1 MNLDPVIQGFIDEA
15 GDLLSDF
22 EAALLE
28 LEGDPGNSETL
39 NRIFRC
45 AHTIKG
51 NSAMLGMDGV
61 AGFTHVLEDLLDKLR
76 KRELGLTP
84 PLMNTL
90 LRSLDALKEL
100 LNDAKQGK
108 FIDHAWHEE
117 LLRDF
122 RSFAACDD
130 VTRADIEP
138 QSPAPP
144 IAAETLYEI
153 YFSPPAEV
161 MRRGLDP
168 LQFLQALADKGEF
181 LQVTPDL
188 SRIPPLAEMKVE
200 NCYLAWTIW
209 HSSKHSKRELEGCF
223 EFIGDPAS
231 VTIEALSFDDGQSE
245 SRTQA
250 SAPATNN
257 GKVESR
263 NSKPEVL
270 EGGSIR
276 VAIDK
281 VDKLINL
288 VGELVITQS
297 IIAQVVANYS
307 AEKHEILAE
316 AVAQMDRH
324 ARDLHERVLTVRMI
338 PIKTLFSRFP
348 RLVRDLAAA
357 VDKQV
362 ALDILGE
369 ETELDKT
376 VIEKIGDPLTHL
388 IRNAID
394 HGIEPVEDREA
405 AGKPASGTIRIEAY
419 QQGGNI
425 HIDIADDGKGLDRD
439 KIVAKA
445 IQNGLVSADQPLT
458 DEEVQGLIFRPGFS
472 TAAKVTELSGR
483 GVGMDVVKRNVETL
497 GGSITIQSEP
507 RKGTRFR
514 IKLPLTLAIMDGQAL
529 QVGEQIYI
537 LPLVAITESICPTR
551 GSVHRLT
558 SGAEVIM
565 IRDKALPLL
574 RLHRIFGVRPKSE
587 DPTQGLV
594 VIVEYEGRQAA
605 LFVDELLAQQQV
617 VIKSL
622 ESNFSK
628 VDGVAGATI
637 LGDGRV
643 ALILDVPGLVLL
655 SKTPPRSETA
665 EPRYKTTLEESNNA
679 MVQ

>member
-1 MNLDPVIQGFIDEA
+1 MNLDPVIQGFLDEA

-22 EAALLE
+22 EAALLD
-28 LEGDPGNSETL
+28 LEVDPENSETL

-51 NSAMLGMDGV
+51 NSSMLGMDGV

-76 KRELGLTP
+76 KREIGLTP

-90 LRSLDALKEL
+90 LRSVDALKEL
-100 LNDAKQGK
+100 LTDAKQGK
-108 FIDHAWHEE
+108 FIDHAWHKD
-117 LLRDF
+117 LLKDF
-122 RSFAACDD
+122 RSFADGG
-130 VTRADIEP
+130 ES
-138 QSPAPP
+138 QSRPAPQPASSAP

-153 YFSPPAEV
+153 YFAPPAEL
-161 MRRGLDP
+161 MQRGLDP

-181 LQVTPDL
+181 LQVMPDV

-209 HSSKHSKRELEGCF
+209 HSSKRPKSELESCF
-223 EFIGDPAS
+223 DFIGDPGAC
-231 VTIEALSFDDGQSE
+231 TIEALSFDEEKTEPKGVTAASSGPKADARAAKSE
-245 SRTQA
+245 A
-250 SAPATNN
+250 LDA
-257 GKVESR
+257 
-263 NSKPEVL
+263 
-270 EGGSIR
+270 GSIR

-307 AEKHEILAE
+307 ADKHAVLAE

-362 ALDILGE
+362 ALEVLGE

-394 HGIEPVEDREA
+394 HGIEPAEDRQA

-439 KIVAKA
+439 KILAKA
-445 IQNGLVSADQPLT
+445 IQNGLVAPEQTLT
-458 DEEVQGLIFRPGFS
+458 DEEIQGLIFRPGFS

-497 GGSITIQSEP
+497 GGSIAIQSEAG
-507 RKGTRFR
+507 KGTRFR

-529 QVGEQIYI
+529 QVGAQIYI
-537 LPLVAITESICPTR
+537 LPLVAITESICPT
-551 GSVHRLT
+551 
-558 SGAEVIM
+558 
-565 IRDKALPLL
+565 
-574 RLHRIFGVRPKSE
+574 
-587 DPTQGLV
+587 
-594 VIVEYEGRQAA
+594 
-605 LFVDELLAQQQV
+605 
-617 VIKSL
+617 
-622 ESNFSK
+622 
-628 VDGVAGATI
+628 
-637 LGDGRV
+637 
-643 ALILDVPGLVLL
+643 
-655 SKTPPRSETA
+655 
-665 EPRYKTTLEESNNA
+665 
-679 MVQ
+679 

>member
-1 MNLDPVIQGFIDEA
+1 MNLDPVIQGFLDEA

-22 EAALLE
+22 EAALLD
-28 LEGDPGNSETL
+28 LEADPGNSETL

-51 NSAMLGMDGV
+51 NSSMLGMDGV

-76 KRELGLTP
+76 KREIGLTA

-90 LRSLDALKEL
+90 LRSVDALKEL
-100 LNDAKQGK
+100 LTDAKQGK

-117 LLRDF
+117 LLKNF
-122 RSFAACDD
+122 RSFADGEKPAL
-130 VTRADIEP
+130 
-138 QSPAPP
+138 SPANQQASPG
-144 IAAETLYEI
+144 ATASETLYEI
-153 YFSPPAEV
+153 YFSPPTGL
-161 MRRGLDP
+161 MQRGLDP
-168 LQFLQALADKGEF
+168 LQFLQALSDKGEF
-181 LQVTPDL
+181 LQVTPDV

-209 HSSKHSKRELEGCF
+209 HSSKRPKSELEGCF
-223 EFIGDPAS
+223 DFIGDAAAC
-231 VTIEALSFDDGQSE
+231 TIEALSFEEEKTESKGATAAPSAAKSE
-245 SRTQA
+245 TRAAKSEA
-250 SAPATNN
+250 LDA
-257 GKVESR
+257 
-263 NSKPEVL
+263 
-270 EGGSIR
+270 GSIR

-307 AEKHEILAE
+307 AEKHAILAE

-362 ALDILGE
+362 ALEVLGE
-369 ETELDKT
+369 DTELDKT

-394 HGIEPVEDREA
+394 HGIEPVEDRHA
-405 AGKPASGTIRIEAY
+405 AGKSTSGTVRIEAY
-419 QQGGNI
+419 QQSGNI
-425 HIDIADDGKGLDRD
+425 HIDIADDGKGLDRE
-439 KIVAKA
+439 KILAKA
-445 IQNGLVSADQPLT
+445 IQNGLVAPEQTLT
-458 DEEVQGLIFRPGFS
+458 DEEIQGLIFRPGFS

-497 GGSITIQSEP
+497 GGSIAIHSEAG
-507 RKGTRFR
+507 KGTRFR

-529 QVGEQIYI
+529 HVGAQIYI
-537 LPLVAITESICPTR
+537 LPLVAITESICPAR

-622 ESNFSK
+622 ETNFSK
-628 VDGVAGATI
+628 IDGVAGATI

-643 ALILDVPGLVLL
+643 ALILDVPGLVSL
-655 SKTPPRSETA
+655 SKSL
-665 EPRYKTTLEESNNA
+665 KTSDEDKSRHNTTWEEATHA

>member
-1 MNLDPVIQGFIDEA
+1 MNLDPVIQGFLDEA
-15 GDLLSDF
+15 SDLLSDF
-22 EAALLE
+22 EAALLD
-28 LEGDPGNSETL
+28 LEVDPENSETL

-51 NSAMLGMDGV
+51 NSSMLGMDGV

-76 KRELGLTP
+76 KREIGLTP

-90 LRSLDALKEL
+90 LRSVDALKEL
-100 LNDAKQGK
+100 LTDAKQGK

-117 LLRDF
+117 LLKGF
-122 RSFAACDD
+122 RSFADGH
-130 VTRADIEP
+130 EP
-138 QSPAPP
+138 QPAPAAQPASGP
-144 IAAETLYEI
+144 IAAETLFEI
-153 YFSPPAEV
+153 YFAPPAEL
-161 MRRGLDP
+161 MQRGLDP

-188 SRIPPLAEMKVE
+188 SRLPPLAEMKVE
-200 NCYLAWTIW
+200 SCYLSWTIW
-209 HSSKHSKRELEGCF
+209 HSSKRPKSELEGCF
-223 EFIGDPAS
+223 DFIGDPGAC
-231 VTIEALSFDDGQSE
+231 TIEALSFDEEKTEPKGTPAASGGPRSE
-245 SRTQA
+245 PRGAKSEA
-250 SAPATNN
+250 LDA
-257 GKVESR
+257 
-263 NSKPEVL
+263 
-270 EGGSIR
+270 GSIR

-307 AEKHEILAE
+307 ADKHAILAE

-362 ALDILGE
+362 ALEVLGE

-394 HGIEPVEDREA
+394 HGIEPVEDRQA

-419 QQGGNI
+419 QQSGNI

-439 KIVAKA
+439 KILAKA
-445 IQNGLVSADQPLT
+445 VQNGLVAPEQTLT
-458 DEEVQGLIFRPGFS
+458 DEEIQSLIFRPGFS

-497 GGSITIQSEP
+497 GGSIAIHSAAG
-507 RKGTRFR
+507 KGTRFR

-529 QVGEQIYI
+529 HVGAQIYI

-622 ESNFSK
+622 ETNFSK
-628 VDGVAGATI
+628 IEGVAGATI

-643 ALILDVPGLVLL
+643 ALILDVPGLVAL
-655 SKTPPRSETA
+655 SKSLKTSDADRA
-665 EPRYKTTLEESNNA
+665 RQKTTWEEATHA